1 MVLKVWQS
9 DFYEEGFVQ
18 RGYPLVLRIL
28 SAIHP
33 TLSTLALL
41 FPKSYTHRHISLI
54 PVQLL
59 NLHELIVDG
68 SVDEESFSFSLAAPA
83 LRRLDNVTHWKL
95 PTDFTRGVAE
105 PDGPGGIAA
114 ISFHSVTSV
123 LNKLSAQDQSGKLV
137 LLAPPRHTKSIW
149 VSMLLVKKAWE
160 AWMFQVN
167 GREQRRCVLGQ
178 GPAL

>member
-1 MVLKVWQS
+1 MRKVRYLLLTTLDRSFYHLPAAKEMVLKVWQS

-41 FPKSYTHRHISLI
+41 FPKSYTHRHIPLI
-54 PVQLL
+54 PIQFL

-83 LRRLDNVTHWKL
+83 LRRLDIVTHWKL
-95 PTDFTRGVAE
+95 PTDFTASLRR
-105 PDGPGGIAA
+105 IAPKLTHLSS
-114 ISFHSVTSV
+114 ISEITRTLLTHS
-123 LNKLSAQDQSGKLV
+123 KLLSS
-137 LLAPPRHTKSIW
+137 
-149 VSMLLVKKAWE
+149 
-160 AWMFQVN
+160 
-167 GREQRRCVLGQ
+167 
-178 GPAL
+178 